1 MADWINFFAPN
12 IFALRAGN
20 LPSVHIYPNIEVL
33 DIIDSP
39 SGALMT
45 ARAMETE
52 TMISADYDCAI
63 LCTGFENESVFDSS
77 IVDPELKSRVDTC
90 SDRDR
95 YAVKWDGPKD
105 RMIFVQSQNRQ
116 THGLG
121 DGNFI
126 TAPSRNASIL
136 NAITGKEI
144 YENFKRSIG
153 GKLKCVAAQ
162 NRAIESSL
170 KPGYGALTNAY
181 RSALISSLWVV
192 HMPCGAPL

>member
-1 MADWINFFAPN
+1 
-12 IFALRAGN
+12 
-20 LPSVHIYPNIEVL
+20 VHIYPNIEVL

-63 LCTGFENESVFDSS
+63 LCTGFENESIFDSS
-77 IVDPELKSRVDTC
+77 IVGPELKSRVDTC

-116 THGLG
+116 LMG
-121 DGNFI
+121 
-126 TAPSRNASIL
+126 
-136 NAITGKEI
+136 
-144 YENFKRSIG
+144 
-153 GKLKCVAAQ
+153 
-162 NRAIESSL
+162 
-170 KPGYGALTNAY
+170 
-181 RSALISSLWVV
+181 
-192 HMPCGAPL
+192 